1 METIK
6 RSAEY
11 TIFKKR
17 NDRFAVVDGNNKW
30 VNGEEKVKILLKEK
44 LIKLTAP
51 KKKEEAPAA
60 AAPAAEA
67 TEEKKA
73 E

>member
-17 NDRFAVVDGNNKW
+17 NERYSILNNDNKW

-51 KKKEEAPAA
+51 KKKEEAAPEAT
-60 AAPAAEA
+60 AAPAS
-67 TEEKKA
+67 EEKKA